1 MQAKKILILGGHGP
15 FTQYLLR
22 GLSDIPSLH
31 CVLGLEQVLPADARR
46 DVPVVAVNPRD
57 TDSLRR
63 ALAGTFAVI
72 NAYGPFREPDYAVAA
87 SCAELGVHYLD
98 VADGR
103 VHVGGIARLARR
115 AQHSGCLLV
124 SGAATQPAVTGA
136 LVTLLAPEFE
146 RITEIHTFLAP
157 GRSDQ
162 RELAS
167 LRAVLSAAGTLIR
180 IKERGRW
187 REVLAGSR
195 PQSFEFPPPVGR
207 RRGYLSDSPE
217 LDLFPRHFGATTV
230 TARVGLEGFYNGL
243 LMLLG
248 ALRRRGWL
256 GTDDPPHWLE
266 WLIRLGRRGN
276 AAAAA
281 AGGGGVRV
289 EVRGRSDGQNTL
301 AHVVYL
307 VARDGSTPAIAAAPV
322 VALVKKWVAHGVPE
336 SGARPAVGLVDWED
350 VRRELLGHDIV
361 MVRA

>member
-15 FTQYLLR
+15 FTQYLVQ
-22 GLSDIPSLH
+22 GLSGTAQIH

-46 DVPVVAVNPRD
+46 GVPVTAVNPRD
-57 TDSLRR
+57 PHSLHR
-63 ALAGTFAVI
+63 ALSGAFAVV
-72 NAYGPFREPDYAVAA
+72 NAQGPFREPDYTVATK
-87 SCAELGVHYLD
+87 CAELGVHYLD
-98 VADGR
+98 VAEGR
-103 VHVGGIARLARR
+103 AHVGGITRLARR
-115 AQHSGCLLV
+115 AQQTGSLLV
-124 SGAATQPAVTGA
+124 SGAGTLPAVTGA
-136 LVTLLAPEFE
+136 LVALLAPEFE

-187 REVLAGSR
+187 NEVFAGSR
-195 PQSFEFPPPVGR
+195 PQSFDFPPPVGR

-248 ALRRRGWL
+248 GLRRRGWL
-256 GTDDPPHWLE
+256 TADDPPRWLE
-266 WLIRLGRRGN
+266 WLLRLRRPRGDGD
-276 AAAAA
+276 AA
-281 AGGGGVRV
+281 GGVRV
-289 EVRGRSDGQNTL
+289 EVRGRAEGNAAL
-301 AHVVYL
+301 GHVVYL

-322 VALVKKWVAHGVPE
+322 VALVKKWAEHGVPE
-336 SGARPAVGLVDWED
+336 SGARPAVGLVDWD
-350 VRRELLGHDIV
+350 DIRRELLGHDIV